1 MARPQN
7 RRLWDLLHSFTETER
22 VTIRKVLAHGPGR
35 RPEMLL
41 AVFDAVLASD
51 RHDDPAIDGT
61 VRAFGTNSNPASIK
75 RNLYDTVLRAMRS
88 RHERRNDIDVVLGLL
103 ADANVLMSRGL
114 NDAALERLERAL
126 ELTTAMRN
134 LDLASVAVGL
144 KLRIVRQRAVRAED
158 ADVLEVLE
166 TQRKVFYRNTL
177 RNIYGMLSRRLM
189 QADLLG
195 GRNRVNQA
203 MEISLHPALDA
214 DMTDCS
220 VEEDDWRMHLKSYAL
235 FIAGD
240 LDASSALLRSRARR
254 VLDDPGLA
262 NNSNVTALITN
273 LLINHLYGG
282 TTTQF
287 DEDYK
292 LFDACHPTNQTA
304 KEDLWYHRNLSGLM
318 RLRWEESPER
328 TLEILEVV
336 EKEAVMYPNRGP
348 ALRDILEIHR
358 IGCYIDL
365 GLVPQAKQCLATYSP
380 SDQAHDHTILTLR
393 FLEIRCYLAEG
404 EFGVI
409 EHRLRSIRRSLP
421 APLDQSEAITDLIRL
436 FRKASHC
443 ANIHAAEKLFTTSLA
458 AAAAKATTVAEMNSF
473 YALGHCYIRRDSVS
487 QQVVNGSIE
496 LE

>member
-35 RPEMLL
+35 KPEMLL
-41 AVFDAVLASD
+41 AVFDTILASE
-51 RHDDPAIDGT
+51 RHDDPEIDGT

-103 ADANVLMSRGL
+103 ADANVLMSRSL
-114 NDAALERLERAL
+114 NDAALERLERAI
-126 ELTTAMRN
+126 ELTTMMRN
-134 LDLASVAVGL
+134 LDLASVAVGM
-144 KLRIVRQRAVRAED
+144 KLRIVRQRAVRADD

-166 TQRKVFYRNTL
+166 TQRKVFYRNSL
-177 RNIYGMLSRRLM
+177 RNVYGTLSRRLM

-195 GRNRVNQA
+195 GRNREALAV
-203 MEISLHPALDA
+203 EISQHPALDA
-214 DMTDCS
+214 DMSDCS
-220 VEEDDWRMHLKSYAL
+220 VEEDHWRLHLKSYAL

-240 LDASSALLRSRARR
+240 LDASSALLRSRACR

-262 NNSNVTALITN
+262 NNTSVTALITN

-282 TTTQF
+282 TMTQF
-287 DEDYK
+287 DEDFA
-292 LFDACHPTNQTA
+292 LFDVCQPTNQTS
-304 KEDLWYHRNLSGLM
+304 KEDLWYHRNLAGLIRH
-318 RLRWEESPER
+318 RLMESPER
-328 TLEILEVV
+328 MLEILETV
-336 EKEAVMYPNRGP
+336 EKESAMNPNRGP
-348 ALRDILEIHR
+348 ALRDTIEIHR
-358 IGCYIDL
+358 VCCYISL
-365 GLVPQAKQCLATYSP
+365 GQISLAKQCLARNSP

-404 EFGVI
+404 EFAVI

-421 APLDQSEAITDLIRL
+421 TPLDQSESIADLIKL

-443 ANIHAAEKLFTTSLA
+443 SDITSAEKLFTTNLA
-458 AAAAKATTVAEMNSF
+458 YAAGKARTVAEMNCF
-473 YALGHCYIRRDSVS
+473 YALGHCYIRIDIDLHN
-487 QQVVNGSIE
+487 QNKEFLQE
-496 LE
+496 H